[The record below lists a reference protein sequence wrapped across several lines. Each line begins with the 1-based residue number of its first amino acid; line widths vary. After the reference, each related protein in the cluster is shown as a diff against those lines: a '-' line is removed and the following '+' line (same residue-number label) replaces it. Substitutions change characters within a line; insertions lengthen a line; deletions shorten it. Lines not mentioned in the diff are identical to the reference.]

1 MRADLLLHAVVGIV
15 DLGANCLGLQ
25 LIHDAL
31 KVVDERLGNRDADDL
46 HRRQPCRE
54 GARVVLGEHAEE
66 PLDRTE
72 QGAVDH
78 DGAMFGAVGAG
89 VLEVEA
95 FRQVEVELNGRH
107 LPGAAQRVLDLDG
120 DLGSVERGAAGIGY
134 EVESGLSRYLGER
147 VGRDLPGLVVADG
160 LLGIPRRQL
169 QIEIIETVI
178 AEQIEDE
185 GQQRTQFVTH
195 LLASAVDVCVVL
207 SEPSCAGQP
216 VDHARLLVAVD
227 GAELEETQRK
237 FSIRASTRIEDQV
250 VHRTVHRL
258 QVVVLSRLAH
268 RAVVVEFGV
277 ELHGRVH
284 AVGVPIEVSR
294 HLEQVALGDVRRVD
308 ELIPGS
314 DVTLARVV
322 LHLGADDA
330 ALRMEHR

>member
-1 MRADLLLHAVVGIV
+1 M
-15 DLGANCLGLQ
+15 
-25 LIHDAL
+25 
-31 KVVDERLGNRDADDL
+31 
-46 HRRQPCRE
+46 
-54 GARVVLGEHAEE
+54 LGEHAEE
-66 PLDRTE
+66 PLDGAE
-72 QGAVDH
+72 QRAVDH
-78 DGAMFGAVGAG
+78 DGSVLGAVRAG

-95 FRQVEVELNGRH
+95 LGEVEVELDGRH

-120 DLGSVERGAAGIGY
+120 DLGSVERGATGIGY
-134 EVESGLSRYLGER
+134 EVESGLARNLGER

-169 QIEIIETVI
+169 QVEVVETVI
-178 AEQIEDE
+178 AEQIEHE
-185 GQQRTQFVTH
+185 GQQRAQFVAH
-195 LLASAVDVCVVL
+195 LLTSAVDVCVVL
-207 SEPSCAGQP
+207 SEPSGAGQS

-227 GAELEETQRK
+227 SAELEEAQRE
-237 FSIRASTRIEDQV
+237 FAIRASARIEDQV

-268 RAVVVEFGV
+268 RAVVVELGV

-308 ELIPGS
+308 ELISGS

>member
-1 MRADLLLHAVVGIV
+1 M
-15 DLGANCLGLQ
+15 
-25 LIHDAL
+25 
-31 KVVDERLGNRDADDL
+31 
-46 HRRQPCRE
+46 
-54 GARVVLGEHAEE
+54 LGEHAEE
-66 PLDRTE
+66 PLDGAE
-72 QGAVDH
+72 QRAVDH
-78 DGAMFGAVGAG
+78 DGSVLGAVRAG

-95 FRQVEVELNGRH
+95 LGEVEVELDGRH

-120 DLGSVERGAAGIGY
+120 DLGPVERSTPGIGH
-134 EVESGLSRYLGER
+134 EVESGLSRNLCEG

-169 QIEIIETVI
+169 QVEVVETVI
-178 AEQIEDE
+178 AEQIEHE
-185 GQQRTQFVTH
+185 GQQRAQFVAH
-195 LLASAVDVCVVL
+195 LLTSAVDVCVVL
-207 SEPSCAGQP
+207 SEPSGAGQS
-216 VDHARLLVAVD
+216 VDHTRLLVAVD
-227 GAELEETQRK
+227 SAELEEAQRE
-237 FSIRASTRIEDQV
+237 FAIRASTRIEDQV

-268 RAVVVEFGV
+268 RAVVVELGV

-314 DVTLARVV
+314 DMALARVV